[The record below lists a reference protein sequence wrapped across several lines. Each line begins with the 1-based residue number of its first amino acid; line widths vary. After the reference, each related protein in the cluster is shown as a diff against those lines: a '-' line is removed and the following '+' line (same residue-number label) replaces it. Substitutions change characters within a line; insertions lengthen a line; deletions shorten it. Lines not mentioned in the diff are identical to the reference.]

1 MHFQCKHSEVQA
13 MIKAGNHADCE
24 SLVKHVT
31 SQDTDVTFP
40 PVIGTLNKS
49 ANLEVSLCD
58 YYMISLVF
66 GRLTLYH
73 VNYFCLPAFRKV

>member
-1 MHFQCKHSEVQA
+1 MHFQCEHPEVLR

-24 SLVKHVT
+24 SLAKHVT

-49 ANLEVSLCD
+49 ANLEVSLWD
-58 YYMISLVF
+58 YYMMSLLF
-66 GRLTLYH
+66 DSLTL
-73 VNYFCLPAFRKV
+73 